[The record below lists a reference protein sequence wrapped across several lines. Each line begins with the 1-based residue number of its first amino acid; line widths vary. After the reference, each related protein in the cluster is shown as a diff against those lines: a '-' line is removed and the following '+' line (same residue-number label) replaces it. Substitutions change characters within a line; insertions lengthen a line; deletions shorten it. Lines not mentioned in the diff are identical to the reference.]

1 MASIVDNKKSFKVIK
16 LSKAEAEELG
26 WWYADEFLCVQ
37 CNEDI
42 CNADMYYVAVL
53 NDILCEDCFNTWLE
67 TARNY
72 PEDRAIEN
80 KNFLLYAR
88 MLGIK

>member
-1 MASIVDNKKSFKVIK
+1 MATIVDNKKNFKIIK
-16 LSKAEAEELG
+16 LSKEEANELG
-26 WWYADEFLCVQ
+26 WGYDDEFLCMQ

-42 CNADMYYVAVL
+42 CKDMYYVAVL
-53 NDILCEDCFNTWLE
+53 NDVLCEDCFKIWLE